1 VEVLRSYNKLNDW
14 PVQYFLRDGLTFC
27 CKMLNLEY
35 TFTADPANVEH
46 ILKTNFANYP
56 KVRIVDM
63 GFM

>member
-1 VEVLRSYNKLNDW
+1 
-14 PVQYFLRDGLTFC
+14 VQYFLRDGLTFC